1 MNRHW
6 VIGDVH
12 GCYQAMDRLL
22 GLLPQTDHVVFCG
35 DVVGRGPDIVKSAE
49 RVWQLVAQGRA
60 TWLLGNHEQRL
71 INDPELQRTLWPHAP
86 DLAEQWVQ
94 RLRQLPLLFQGNGW
108 VATHAGFDQHG
119 QPDLEIREPFWTSY
133 DGRFGRVVVA
143 HTPGQ
148 EVRQHDQIVLIDTGA
163 VYGGKLTAFCPET
176 EAVIQVKGL
185 ELEPRVSRSKDD
197 AAESSDQPIRSLV
210 PSGSC

>member
-133 DGRFGRVVVA
+133 DGRFGKVVVA
-143 HTPGQ
+143 HTPGKD
-148 EVRQHDQIVLIDTGA
+148 VRHLDQIVLIDTGA
-163 VYGGKLTAFCPET
+163 VYGGKLTAFCPGT
-176 EAVIQVKGL
+176 EAVVQVQG
-185 ELEPRVSRSKDD
+185 VQMDHQ
-197 AAESSDQPIRSLV
+197 ARSLV

>member
-12 GCYQAMDRLL
+12 GCYESMKCLL
-22 GLLPQTDHVVFCG
+22 GLLPQTDHLVFCG
-35 DVVGRGPDIVKSAE
+35 DVVGRGPDILRSAE
-49 RVWQLVAQGRA
+49 HVWELVCRGRA

-71 INDPELQRTLWPHAP
+71 IDDPALQNALWPHATE
-86 DLAEQWVQ
+86 LAEQWVQ
-94 RLRQLPLLFQGNGW
+94 RLCTLPLLFQGDGW

-133 DGRFGRVVVA
+133 DGRFGKVVVA
-143 HTPGQ
+143 HTPGKD
-148 EVRQHDQIVLIDTGA
+148 VRQHDQIVLIDTGA

-176 EAVIQVKGL
+176 EAVVQVQG
-185 ELEPRVSRSKDD
+185 VQMDHQ
-197 AAESSDQPIRSLV
+197 ARSLV